1 MNQLQINEREYKIKI
16 AEQENETTHF
26 KEQLM
31 VVGEI
36 AVCYISEIV
45 NLTNVSQLFSLE
57 SLLDPIIK
65 QKFNLIKDLSNE
77 LNVMKKKG

>member
-1 MNQLQINEREYKIKI
+1 
-16 AEQENETTHF
+16 
-26 KEQLM
+26 M